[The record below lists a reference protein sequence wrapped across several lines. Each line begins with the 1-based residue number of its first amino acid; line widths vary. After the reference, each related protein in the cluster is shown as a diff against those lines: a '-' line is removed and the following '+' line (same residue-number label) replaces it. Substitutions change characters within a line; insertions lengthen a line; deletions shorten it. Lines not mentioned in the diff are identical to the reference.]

1 MKGVGGGYTNFD
13 DSSRYPDQGCQAER
27 PRVKSSPLPLAV
39 AAGRGQWPRLLL
51 ACPPEPVRALA
62 RRLSRTHQVQ
72 DIQMPQSGLA
82 LLQLRDSALGEA
94 YYPGEVPLA
103 LARVRV
109 RSAQGVESDGA
120 AQLLDDRASLAR
132 AVAIIDAVLVARL
145 PGHEDARALL
155 EQGRQRIEE
164 QKAQR
169 GALLATTR
177 VDFSLL
183 GTTEQDDDE

>member
-1 MKGVGGGYTNFD
+1 MK
-13 DSSRYPDQGCQAER
+13 P
-27 PRVKSSPLPLAV
+27 SPLPVAA

-62 RRLSRTHQVQ
+62 RRLSQTHQVQ
-72 DIQMPQSGLA
+72 DIQLPQSGLA

-109 RSAQGVESDGA
+109 TAADGTGADGA
-120 AQLLDDRASLAR
+120 AQVLDDRASLAR
-132 AVAIIDAVLVARL
+132 AVAIIDAVLAARL
-145 PGHEDARALL
+145 PGHEDALPLL
-155 EQGRQRIEE
+155 EQGRQRLEE

-169 GALLATTR
+169 GALLAATR